1 MNPQLYFSW
10 PNQVQDNKV
19 WLYDIPVDNE
29 VAIYGVFDMNPQ
41 IS

>member
-19 WLYDIPVDNE
+19 WLYDIDNE